1 MKRILV
7 VDDDSSTRE
16 SLRRLFENEYTVLLS
31 KSAAEALGVLASS
44 SVDLV
49 LLDVIMPQKDGLTLL
64 RELLELF
71 PELPVIMISASTDT
85 RPVVEAIQTGAVD
98 FVTKPFDI
106 HELRQLV
113 ARSFEHRR
121 LKNRVRAMETDLSSL
136 YPLEGLIGES
146 PPFQAALSDARRA
159 AKSDATVLIQGESG
173 TGKEMVARQ
182 IHTWSSRNHDPF
194 VAVHCASIP
203 ESLIESELFGHEKGA
218 FTNATQ
224 QKPGRFDLAGSGTLF
239 LDEVGEM
246 PASTQ
251 VKLLRVLQ
259 EMEYMRLGGTR
270 VLHTNARIL
279 AATNRDLAGELVTG
293 RFRED
298 LYYRLNVIPIRLPG
312 LRERKEDIPLLV
324 KFFVSHFQE
333 RLHTEAHSF
342 TPEAMQALCDYSW
355 PGNIRELRN
364 IIERGMVLH
373 GDQPVL
379 DVDVLPIEFHT
390 SPPHSSTRLGT
401 LQENLSASV
410 DQVEHQLV
418 LEALRSCGGVQ
429 TKAAEMLGTTR
440 RVLKYKMDKLNIQLP
455 LEDPLEAPLED
466 PEK

>member
-7 VDDDSSTRE
+7 VDDDPGTRE
-16 SLRRLFENEYTVLLS
+16 SLRRVFESDYTVLLS
-31 KSAAEALGVLASS
+31 KSAADALGVLASS

-49 LLDVIMPQKDGLTLL
+49 LLDVIMPQIDGLTLL
-64 RELLELF
+64 RELAELY
-71 PELPVIMISASTDT
+71 PDLPVIMISASTDT
-85 RPVVEAIQTGAVD
+85 RPVVEAIQSGAVD

-113 ARSFEHRR
+113 GRSFEHRR
-121 LKNRVRAMETDLSSL
+121 LQNRVQAMESDLSGL

-146 PPFQAALSDARRA
+146 PSFQAALSDAKRA

-182 IHTWSSRNHDPF
+182 IHTWSTRHHEPF

-246 PASTQ
+246 PTTIQ

-279 AATNRDLAGELVTG
+279 AATNRDLAGELDTG
-293 RFRED
+293 GFRED

-324 KFFVSHFQE
+324 NFFLNHFQQ
-333 RLHTEAHSF
+333 RLRSEAVSF
-342 TPEAMQALCDYSW
+342 TPAAMKALCDYSW

-364 IIERGMVLH
+364 IIERSMVLH
-373 GDQPVL
+373 GDRPVL
-379 DVDVLPIEFHT
+379 DVDLLPAEFQPESQHT
-390 SPPHSSTRLGT
+390 STQLGK
-401 LQENLSASV
+401 LQDNLSASV
-410 DQVEHQLV
+410 DQVERQLV
-418 LEALRSCGGVQ
+418 LEALRACGGVQ

-455 LEDPLEAPLED
+455 LGGESDE
-466 PEK
+466 

>member
-7 VDDDSSTRE
+7 VDDDPGTRE
-16 SLRRLFENEYTVLLS
+16 SLRQVLENEYTVLLS

-49 LLDVIMPQKDGLTLL
+49 LLDVIMPRKDGLTLL
-64 RELLELF
+64 RELTELY
-71 PELPVIMISASTDT
+71 PDLPVIMISASTDS
-85 RPVVEAIQTGAVD
+85 RPIVEAIQTGAVD

-113 ARSFEHRR
+113 GRSFEHRR
-121 LKNRVRAMETDLSSL
+121 LKSRVQAMETDLSGL
-136 YPLEGLIGES
+136 YPLEGLIGDS
-146 PPFQAALSDARRA
+146 PAFQAALADARRA

-182 IHTWSSRNHDPF
+182 IHTWSSRKQDPF

-246 PASTQ
+246 PTTTQ

-279 AATNRDLAGELVTG
+279 AATNRDLARELDTG
-293 RFRED
+293 NFRED

-324 KFFVSHFQE
+324 NFFATHFQK
-333 RLHTEAHSF
+333 RLHTEAVSF
-342 TPEAMQALCDYSW
+342 TPEAMHALCDYSW

-364 IIERGMVLH
+364 IIERSMVLH
-373 GDQPVL
+373 GDQSVL
-379 DVDVLPIEFHT
+379 DVEVLPLEFQ
-390 SPPHSSTRLGT
+390 SSTPNASSHLVE
-401 LQENLSASV
+401 LKDNLSASV
-410 DQVEHQLV
+410 DQVERQLV
-418 LEALRSCGGVQ
+418 IEALRSCGGVQ

-440 RVLKYKMDKLNIQLP
+440 RVLKYKMDKLNIRLP
-455 LEDPLEAPLED
+455 LEEER
-466 PEK
+466 EE

>member
-7 VDDDSSTRE
+7 VDDDPSTRE
-16 SLRRLFENEYTVLLS
+16 SLRRVLENEYTVLLS
-31 KSAAEALGVLASS
+31 KSASEALGVLATS

-64 RELLELF
+64 RELTELY
-71 PELPVIMISASTDT
+71 PDLPVIMISASTDS
-85 RPVVEAIQTGAVD
+85 RPIVEAIQTGAVD

-113 ARSFEHRR
+113 GRSFEHRR
-121 LKNRVRAMETDLSSL
+121 LKSRVQAMETDLSSL

-146 PPFQAALSDARRA
+146 PAFQAALADAKRA

-182 IHTWSSRNHDPF
+182 IHTWSSRDHDPF

-246 PASTQ
+246 PTTIQ

-279 AATNRDLAGELVTG
+279 AATNRDLARELDTG
-293 RFRED
+293 SFRED
-298 LYYRLNVIPIRLPG
+298 LYYRLNVIPILLPS
-312 LRERKEDIPLLV
+312 LRERRDDIPLLV
-324 KFFVSHFQE
+324 NFFVTHFQK
-333 RLHTEAHSF
+333 RLHTEAISF

-364 IIERGMVLH
+364 IIERSIVLH
-373 GDQPVL
+373 GDQSVL
-379 DVDVLPIEFHT
+379 DVDVLPLEFQ
-390 SPPHSSTRLGT
+390 SSTRNSSSQLVA
-401 LQENLSASV
+401 LQDNLSASV
-410 DQVEHQLV
+410 D
-418 LEALRSCGGVQ
+418 
-429 TKAAEMLGTTR
+429 
-440 RVLKYKMDKLNIQLP
+440 
-455 LEDPLEAPLED
+455 
-466 PEK
+466 